1 MKKSVSRQIFR
12 DRKKHAMKN
21 NFTDSW
27 IHAIIVSE
35 ETFGEEKYREK
46 KKGEEMQRRERQRS
60 WNFFVSSKEEDVTA
74 GGNRIITS

>member
-1 MKKSVSRQIFR
+1 MPRQIFR

-35 ETFGEEKYREK
+35 ETFGEEKYRK
-46 KKGEEMQRRERQRS
+46 KKKRRGDAEEREAKVVEFLRLLEGGGCNS
-60 WNFFVSSKEEDVTA
+60 WW
-74 GGNRIITS
+74 

>member
-1 MKKSVSRQIFR
+1 MKKSVPRQIFR

-35 ETFGEEKYREK
+35 ETFGEEKYRKKK
-46 KKGEEMQRRERQRS
+46 KKGEEMQRREAKVVEFLRLLEGGGCNS
-60 WNFFVSSKEEDVTA
+60 WW
-74 GGNRIITS
+74 

>member
-1 MKKSVSRQIFR
+1 MPRQIFR

-35 ETFGEEKYREK
+35 ETFGEEKYRKKK
-46 KKGEEMQRRERQRS
+46 KKGEEMQRREAKVVEFLRLLEGGGCNS
-60 WNFFVSSKEEDVTA
+60 WW
-74 GGNRIITS
+74 

>member
-1 MKKSVSRQIFR
+1 MPRQIFR

-35 ETFGEEKYREK
+35 ETFGEEKYK
-46 KKGEEMQRRERQRS
+46 KKKKRRGDAEEREAKVVEFLRLLEGGGCNS
-60 WNFFVSSKEEDVTA
+60 WW
-74 GGNRIITS
+74 

>member
-1 MKKSVSRQIFR
+1 MPRQIFR

-35 ETFGEEKYREK
+35 ETFGEEKYK
-46 KKGEEMQRRERQRS
+46 KKKKRRGDAEERERQRS